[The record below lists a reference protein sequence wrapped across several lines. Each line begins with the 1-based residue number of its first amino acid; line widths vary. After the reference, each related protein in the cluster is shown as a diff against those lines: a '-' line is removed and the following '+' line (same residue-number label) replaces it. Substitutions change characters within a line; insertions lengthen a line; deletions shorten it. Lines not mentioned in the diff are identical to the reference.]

1 MIYKKKFDDM
11 ETQRRLIKDKMDN
24 AEKQRISEQQSAQKL
39 ALENQKLK
47 N

>member
-1 MIYKKKFDDM
+1 
-11 ETQRRLIKDKMDN
+11 MDN

-47 N
+47 TELEKN